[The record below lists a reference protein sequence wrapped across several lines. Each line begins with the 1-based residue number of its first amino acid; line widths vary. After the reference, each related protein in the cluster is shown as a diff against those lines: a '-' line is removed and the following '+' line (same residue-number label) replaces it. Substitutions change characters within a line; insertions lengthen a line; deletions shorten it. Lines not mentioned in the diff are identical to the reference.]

1 MTLALLAAALAA
13 VALAACGDSS
23 STETSAGTAGP
34 QRVPEGERAQGEQVT
49 EAFERALNG

>member
-34 QRVPEGERAQGEQVT
+34 QRVPEGEQVT